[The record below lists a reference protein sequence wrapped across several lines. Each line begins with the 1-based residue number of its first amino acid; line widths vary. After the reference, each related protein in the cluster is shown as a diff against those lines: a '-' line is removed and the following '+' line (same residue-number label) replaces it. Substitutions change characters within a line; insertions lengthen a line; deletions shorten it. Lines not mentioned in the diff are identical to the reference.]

1 MAILKFTHPHY
12 KGDVTMILCGNTVEL
27 YNNNELVEQHSF
39 SSYAAASQ
47 CFDNNKRFYT
57 GRAS

>member
-12 KGDVTMILCGNTVEL
+12 KGNVTMILCGNTVEF
-27 YNNNELVEQHSF
+27 YNNNELAEQHSF
-39 SSYAAASQ
+39 VRMLRHLSVSITT
-47 CFDNNKRFYT
+47 KRFYT